1 MKIKSIFFVV
11 VVSIV
16 VASCGSIKEI
26 PYFQNLESGE
36 SIDISQNQLVRTQ
49 PNDQLSILVNSKDPL
64 LADLFNLPVAQRKV
78 GNNSN
83 LSNYSQYISCYT
95 IDEKGEIDFP
105 VIGKINI
112 AGKTRGEVAD
122 YIKDELVKRNLIQDP
137 TVTVEFV
144 NHYIS
149 ILGEVK
155 TPGRYMLSRD
165 NTTILDAIGMA
176 GDLTI
181 YGLRNSIKVLSLEG
195 NQQKVYTV
203 NLCDGEALAKSPVY
217 FIQQNDV
224 IYVEPNKYRSRQS
237 TVNANNVR
245 STSFW
250 ISLASLATSIMSTI
264 VVVLSYSNK

>member
-1 MKIKSIFFVV
+1 MKLKFLLVLFVATSV
-11 VVSIV
+11 V
-16 VASCGSIKEI
+16 SCGSIKEI
-26 PYFQNLESGE
+26 PYFQNMESG
-36 SIDISQNQLVRTQ
+36 DTISLTENQVVRTQ
-49 PNDQLSILVNSKDPL
+49 PNDQLSILVNSKDPM
-64 LADLFNLPVAQRKV
+64 LADLFNLPVGQRRV
-78 GNNSN
+78 GSNNGNGSA
-83 LSNYSQYISCYT
+83 YSQYISCYT

-112 AGKTRGEVAD
+112 SGKTRGEVAEC
-122 YIKDELVKRNLIQDP
+122 IKQELIKRNLINDP
-137 TVTVEFV
+137 TITVEFV
-144 NHYIS
+144 NHYTS

-155 TPGRYMLSRD
+155 TPGKYMLSRD

-181 YGLRNSIKVLSLEG
+181 YGLRNSIKVLRTEG

-203 NLCDGEALAKSPVY
+203 NLCDGQSLVKSPVY
-217 FIQQNDV
+217 FIQQTDV

-264 VVVLSYSNK
+264 VVVLSYSSK

>member
-1 MKIKSIFFVV
+1 MKIKSLFFVV

-112 AGKTRGEVAD
+112 VGKTRG
-122 YIKDELVKRNLIQDP
+122 NLIQDP

-155 TPGRYMLSRD
+155 TPGRDMLSRD

-181 YGLRNSIKVLSLEG
+181 YGLRNSIKVLRLEG

-217 FIQQNDV
+217 FMQQNDV

>member
-1 MKIKSIFFVV
+1 M
-11 VVSIV
+11 
-16 VASCGSIKEI
+16 
-26 PYFQNLESGE
+26 
-36 SIDISQNQLVRTQ
+36 
-49 PNDQLSILVNSKDPL
+49 
-64 LADLFNLPVAQRKV
+64 
-78 GNNSN
+78 
-83 LSNYSQYISCYT
+83 
-95 IDEKGEIDFP
+95 
-105 VIGKINI
+105 IN
-112 AGKTRGEVAD
+112 
-122 YIKDELVKRNLIQDP
+122 DP
-137 TVTVEFV
+137 TITVEFV

-155 TPGRYMLSRD
+155 TPGKYMLSRD

-181 YGLRNSIKVLSLEG
+181 YGLRNSIKVLRTEG

-203 NLCDGEALAKSPVY
+203 NLCDGESLVKSPVY

-264 VVVLSYSNK
+264 VVVLSYSSK